1 MKAIL
6 ITICGRAGSKGV
18 KNKNIRDFLG
28 HPLVQYTI
36 DQAKVFK
43 KNCEKYEID
52 IAVNSDSEKL
62 LNIAK
67 QNGCTIV
74 NRKEENA
81 TDSAAKVPVIIDTV
95 QKMEQQTGKRYLYV
109 LDLDITS
116 PLRTLK
122 DIQNGLKKIETEQYD
137 CVFSVVPA
145 RRNPY
150 FNMIEEKNGK
160 AKKVIESDFVSRQQA
175 PPVYDMNASIYF
187 YRRDALGSRIKTMPF
202 DGEFS
207 FFVMRDYGVIDID
220 SERDFDLMAI
230 IYENFF
236 QKSKGVM
243 I

>member
-28 HPLVQYTI
+28 QPLVQYTI
-36 DQAKVFK
+36 DQAKAFK
-43 KNCEKYEID
+43 KTCLEYEID
-52 IAVNSDSEKL
+52 IAVNSDSEEL
-62 LNIAK
+62 HNIAER
-67 QNGCTIV
+67 NGCTIV

-95 QKMEQQTGKRYLYV
+95 QKMEQKTGNKYLYV

-160 AKKVIESDFVSRQQA
+160 AKKVIEADFVSRQQA
-175 PPVYDMNASIYF
+175 PEVYDMNASIYF
-187 YRRDALGSRIKTMPF
+187 YKRDALGNKIRTMPF
-202 DGEFS
+202 DGNFS
-207 FFVMRDYGVIDID
+207 FFVMKDYGVIDID
-220 SERDFDLMAI
+220 SEEDFELMEVIYPI
-230 IYENFF
+230 IIGDNDE
-236 QKSKGVM
+236 
-243 I
+243 